1 MRRHAFAATAAVI
14 AFIAPVVLLA
24 GCASK
29 RLAFDKPGITVEEQK
44 RDEAACLR
52 ISADDPGRTQ
62 ILAAYRIDR
71 EAYARCMTELG
82 YKVVSR

>member
-1 MRRHAFAATAAVI
+1 MRRHAFAATAALI

-29 RLAFDKPGITVEEQK
+29 RLAFDKPGITAEEQK

-52 ISADDPGRTQ
+52 VSADDAGRAQ

-71 EAYARCMTELG
+71 EAYARCMTALG

>member
-1 MRRHAFAATAAVI
+1 MRRHAFAATAALI

-29 RLAFDKPGITVEEQK
+29 RLAFDKPGITAEEQK
-44 RDEAACLR
+44 RDEASCLR
-52 ISADDPGRTQ
+52 VSADDAGRAQ

-71 EAYARCMTELG
+71 EAYARCMTALG